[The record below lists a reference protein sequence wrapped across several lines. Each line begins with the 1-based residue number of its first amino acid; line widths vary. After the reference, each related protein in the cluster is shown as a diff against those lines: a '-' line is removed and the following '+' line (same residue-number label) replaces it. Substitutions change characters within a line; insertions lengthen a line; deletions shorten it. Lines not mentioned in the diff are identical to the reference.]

1 MIRDSSPQLLL
12 CVPNH
17 PYVFILGTDLAP
29 LTNCSGLDGL
39 YSFTSR
45 VSNLYVC
52 GGIPLWHFKLLFL
65 SLKEASWFVIVLLDT
80 NISHSVVV
88 YCLQIS
94 TLRSTMIWSTLTI
107 SCSAVWRCST
117 APVSWTNARISLILV
132 GGHIYTHYYI
142 RSYGIFSFTH
152 RHSV

>member
-80 NISHSVVV
+80 NISHSVCCLLPADQYPQINDDLVNSHHLLLCCV
-88 YCLQIS
+88 EMLYCTCLMNKRKD
-94 TLRSTMIWSTLTI
+94 LLNPGR
-107 SCSAVWRCST
+107 
-117 APVSWTNARISLILV
+117 
-132 GGHIYTHYYI
+132 
-142 RSYGIFSFTH
+142 RSYI
-152 RHSV
+152 HSLLYS